1 MNRSEDTLKPLQFD
15 KERIELNIAKNT
27 ATSYGLTLVAAFPP
41 PPALCDSIQHIQHQS
56 EQLLP
61 QCFTWYARD
70 WLHVTLLALLR
81 GRYRDYPPLQR
92 AELPADVDGF
102 ARDLSEMFVQLRPF
116 SLTLSG
122 LTFTRG
128 GLVLVDASDAIQ
140 IREQLAH
147 PLRHHT
153 QLDPPQHPEH
163 LHVTIGYCNV
173 PSPFRTDEE
182 QMAFQTGVARIEAAD
197 LGTIEVERVW
207 LAHYANRTLS
217 YVIGKVPFGLGG
229 ATSLPVDDLLAT
241 LGISDTKRI
250 IRQRDG

>member
-1 MNRSEDTLKPLQFD
+1 MNRSENIHPLLHFD
-15 KERIELNIAKNT
+15 KERIELNIGKNK
-27 ATSYGLTLVAAFPP
+27 ANSYGLTLVAAFPP
-41 PPALCDSIQHIQHQS
+41 PPAVCNSIQRIQHKL

-81 GRYRDYPPLQR
+81 GRYRDHPPLQR
-92 AELPADVDGF
+92 AELPADVEGF
-102 ARDLSEMFVQLRPF
+102 ARDLSEMFGQLQPF
-116 SLTLSG
+116 SLKLSG

-128 GLVLVDASDAIQ
+128 GLVLVDVNDAIQ

-147 PLRHHT
+147 PLRHHAR
-153 QLDPPQHPEH
+153 LDPPQHPEH
-163 LHVTIGYCNV
+163 LHVTIGYCSV

-207 LAHYANRTLS
+207 LVHYANRTLS
-217 YVIGKVPFGLGG
+217 HVIGKVPFVLGR

-250 IRQRDG
+250 IRQIDG